1 MKTILVRA
9 GAVAFLSLAVG
20 AAASAGCAPTAFAPK
35 QGISASVSVDG
46 QQLDYEVRKGD
57 SANTGALTLETEK
70 TVRVTVADYNFDGY
84 QDFSASH
91 TDDGMGTYTLFHIFV
106 YEPKTNNFV
115 ALTPKCGDEFI
126 NVVVNPKKRTLTNS
140 YFADN
145 RMKSCS
151 AKY

>member
-1 MKTILVRA
+1 MKTTLVRA
-9 GAVAFLSLAVG
+9 GAVAFIGLALGTVAS
-20 AAASAGCAPTAFAPK
+20 AAAAPTTFEPK
-35 QGISASVSVDG
+35 CGISASVTLEG
-46 QQLDYEVRKGD
+46 QQLSYEVRKGD
-57 SANTGALTLETEK
+57 STSAGALTLETEK

-115 ALTPKCGDEFI
+115 ALRPKCGDEFI